1 MATGQSSL
9 YDQGRRRRR
18 DFGLKDLFQANVP
31 NRKDPESPRQGGS
44 AGIAPVRNQVGRGRV
59 SYVPQVKAAIAKPPA
74 AAMTSRYWQLPQNWR
89 ELLAEVKWAT
99 GNGLTMEV
107 KAPLTVTAALTE
119 QKHPERWFVHLL
131 NYDGEHAPTVSD
143 IEVGLHAPPG
153 REIAR
158 VTIVSPDGGGPVVV
172 PVLFCCNHGRLLLS
186 ASSSR
191 NRDKPGSN
199 P

>member
-1 MATGQSSL
+1 
-9 YDQGRRRRR
+9 
-18 DFGLKDLFQANVP
+18 
-31 NRKDPESPRQGGS
+31 
-44 AGIAPVRNQVGRGRV
+44 
-59 SYVPQVKAAIAKPPA
+59 VKAAIAKPPA

-172 PVLFCCNHGRLLLS
+172 PVLVLLQPWPVVVVSQLFQEPGQAGLES
-186 ASSSR
+186 LKFLVVASTCR
-191 NRDKPGSN
+191 R
-199 P
+199 